1 MSERGSV
8 DAVLTAYGAAVY
20 EKDVD
25 AFISLYDEDVRVFD
39 LWGSWSYDS
48 ADAWRQMVAEWFG
61 SLGDERVA
69 VESEDVQTTV
79 ADGVAVVHAF
89 LTYKGISADGEE
101 LRAMNNRLTWTL
113 RRADDG
119 SWKIV
124 HEHTSAPADF
134 ETAKVILQRR
144 NPSPAGARVST

>member
-1 MSERGSV
+1 MTDRE
-8 DAVLTAYGAAVY
+8 AAEALLAAYGAAVY

-25 AFISLYDEDVRVFD
+25 AFVSLYDEDVRVFD
-39 LWGSWSYDS
+39 QWGPWSYDG
-48 ADAWRQMVAEWFG
+48 ADAWRRMVTEWFG
-61 SLGDERVA
+61 SLGSERVA

-79 ADGVAVVHAF
+79 GNGVAAVHAF
-89 LTYKGISADGEE
+89 LTFKGLSADGEE

-113 RRADDG
+113 RRAGDG

-134 ETAKVILQRR
+134 ETATVSLERR
-144 NPSPAGARVST
+144 ESG